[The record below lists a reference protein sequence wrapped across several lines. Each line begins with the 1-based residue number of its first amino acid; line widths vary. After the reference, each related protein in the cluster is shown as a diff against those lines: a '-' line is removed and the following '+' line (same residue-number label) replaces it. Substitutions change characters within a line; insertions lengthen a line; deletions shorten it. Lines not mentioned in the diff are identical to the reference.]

1 MFLSQHDKNGLNFPK
16 IQNQNM
22 AQANQRLA
30 QNASQ
35 LVQASKTPNPQLS
48 LTSQLVS
55 PQNARNAGGPQAV
68 ALG

>member
-22 AQANQRLA
+22 AHANQRA
-30 QNASQ
+30 TQNASQ
-35 LVQASKTPNPQLS
+35 LAQASKTPNPQLS

-55 PQNARNAGGPQAV
+55 P
-68 ALG
+68 